1 VFGLNLVKRD
11 LQELQGDLYRQLRS
25 DIGLS

>member
-1 VFGLNLVKRD
+1 LNFVKRD

-25 DIGLS
+25 DIGLDT